1 MMHSIEELTSPGDP
15 GKVAAQVLA
24 RNPTGRYGRPEE
36 VAQVVMF
43 LASPAAAYING
54 IALPIDGGRMAF

>member
-1 MMHSIEELTSPGDP
+1 
-15 GKVAAQVLA
+15 VASQVLA

-36 VAQVVMF
+36 VAQAAMF

-54 IALPIDGGRMAF
+54 VALPVDGGRMSY

>member
-1 MMHSIEELTSPGDP
+1 
-15 GKVAAQVLA
+15 VAAQVLA